1 MIEERTFDEIQLGEK
16 ASFSKTIS
24 EMDIYL
30 FAGIVGD
37 LNPLHINED
46 YAKNT
51 IFKGRIAHG
60 ILTAGL
66 ISAVLGTKLP
76 GPGSIYMLQTLKFN
90 APVRIGDTI
99 TAEVEVVEKVEEKG
113 NIRLRTVCKNQEG
126 VLVIEGEAIVRLMS
140 ARA

>member
-1 MIEERTFDEIQLGEK
+1 MIEEKTFDEIQLGEK

-24 EMDIYL
+24 ETDMYL
-30 FAGIVGD
+30 FAGITGD
-37 LNPLHINED
+37 FNPLHINEG

-76 GPGSIYMLQTLKFN
+76 GLGSIYLSQTLKFK
-90 APVRIGDTI
+90 APVRIWDTI
-99 TAEVEVVEKVEEKG
+99 TAEIEVVEKIEEKS
-113 NIRLRTVCKNQEG
+113 NVRLKTICKNQEG
-126 VLVIEGEAIVRLMS
+126 RVVIDGEAIVKV
-140 ARA
+140 ARRR